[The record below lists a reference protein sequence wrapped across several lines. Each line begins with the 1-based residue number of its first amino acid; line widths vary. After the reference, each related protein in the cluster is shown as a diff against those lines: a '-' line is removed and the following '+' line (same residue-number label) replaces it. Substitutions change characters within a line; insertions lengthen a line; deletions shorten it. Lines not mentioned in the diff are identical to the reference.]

1 MISMVVVFYIFLL
14 VFAVMGS
21 MRGWARELMVIFSTI
36 LAMAFI
42 SVLENLMPG
51 AREILKSNA
60 NVQFWVRIVIVMV
73 VVFFGY
79 QSPKFSRIGQ
89 ATEKKERIS
98 DVLLGFVFGAIS
110 GYFII
115 GSLWY
120 YLDAAG
126 YASLS
131 KYVIAPNASV
141 PLGETAKRLL
151 AILPQAWLAKAG
163 SPNIYVAVVLAF
175 IFVIVVLV

>member
-1 MISMVVVFYIFLL
+1 MISMVVVFYIFILI
-14 VFAVMGS
+14 FAIMGS
-21 MRGWARELMVIFSTI
+21 MRGWAKELMVIFSTI
-36 LAMAFI
+36 LALAFI

-51 AREILKSNA
+51 VREILKSNA
-60 NVQFWVRIVIVMV
+60 NIQFWVRVGIVIA

-89 ATEKKERIS
+89 ATQKRERIS
-98 DVLLGFVFGAIS
+98 DVLLGFFFGAIS

-126 YASLS
+126 YAGIS
-131 KYVIAPNASV
+131 KYVIPPNASV
-141 PLGETAKRLL
+141 PLGDTAKRLL
-151 AILPQAWLAKAG
+151 GILPQAWLAKAG

>member
-1 MISMVVVFYIFLL
+1 MISMVVIFYIFLIL
-14 VFAVMGS
+14 FAIMGS

-36 LAMAFI
+36 LALAFI

-51 AREILKSNA
+51 VREILKSNA
-60 NVQFWVRIVIVMV
+60 SLQFWLRIIIVAV

-79 QSPKFSRIGQ
+79 QSPKFSRIGD
-89 ATEKKERIS
+89 ATKKERIS
-98 DVLLGFVFGAIS
+98 DVLLGLVFGAIS
-110 GYFII
+110 GYFIV

-126 YASLS
+126 YAGLS
-131 KYVIAPNASV
+131 KYVIPPNNNV
-141 PLGETAKRLL
+141 PLGETAQNLL
-151 AILPQAWLAKAG
+151 DMLPQAWLAKAG